1 MNLYI
6 SCATGLQQ
14 VLKKELQILG
24 YKPTILKSTLLTF
37 PGDESAI
44 AQSNLRLRTANKVYL
59 EIASQKTQTF
69 DELFDFVYAQD
80 RSKYVDKF
88 TFTVKATSN
97 NSKLFSTPTIQSIS
111 EKAIHKKLKNLSS
124 LTKKE
129 GAKRKVDLWTR
140 AEEGPA
146 GEAIRKKK
154 KSAADIV
161 CSAKVKKYCKK
172 TACLSA
178 GCHNIR

>member
-111 EKAIHKKLKNLSS
+111 EKAIHKKLKSLSS

-129 GAKRKVDLWTR
+129 GAKRKVDL
-140 AEEGPA
+140 
-146 GEAIRKKK
+146 
-154 KSAADIV
+154 
-161 CSAKVKKYCKK
+161 
-172 TACLSA
+172 
-178 GCHNIR
+178 